1 MKLPTWASARD
12 PLCWLL
18 GAGTFAFLVATNNPA
33 PLFVGGA
40 LAIMGIPGAFGLD
53 ELRRERR
60 KARGSSSV
68 ITPLPPPGPSSV
80 PPSSSSSVPSS
91 AGEG

>member
-60 KARGSSSV
+60 KARSSSSTT
-68 ITPLPPPGPSSV
+68 TPSLPSGSPPA
-80 PPSSSSSVPSS
+80 PPSSLSSSS